1 MNNQGAGKKVFKKHG
16 NSKGPLKINESS
28 TKLQKKNDKCHLCK
42 KSGHFQK
49 DCLKRKAWFEKKGKH
64 NAYYVC
70 FESNLTEVP
79 HNSWWIDSGCTTH
92 VSNMMQ
98 GFLSTRTIKPNEKFV
113 FMGNREKVPV
123 EAVGTY
129 RLILGTGFY
138 LDLMD
143 TFYVPSISR
152 NLVSLSKLDVVGYSF
167 KFGNDCFSLYKRTC
181 LIGSDT
187 LYDGL
192 YKLNLDNLYAETL
205 MTLHHNVGTKHSLV
219 NECSTFLWHKRLGH
233 ISKERMERLVKN
245 EILPSL
251 NFTDLNVSV
260 DCNKDKQT
268 KHTKK
273 GATRSTQ
280 LLEIITLIFVDLLM

>member
-1 MNNQGAGKKVFKKHG
+1 MHELHNMLVLEETKLKNHGNHSIHYVNNQGAGKKVFKKHG
-16 NSKGPLKINESS
+16 KGKGPLKINDSS
-28 TKLQKKNDKCHLCK
+28 TKLQKKNGKCHFCK
-42 KSGHFQK
+42 KYGHFQK
-49 DCLKRKAWFEKKGKH
+49 DCLKRKAWFEKKGTH

-79 HNSWWIDSGCTTH
+79 HNSWWIDSGCATH

-113 FMGNREKVPV
+113 FMGNRQKVLV

-129 RLILGTGFY
+129 RLILDTGFY
-138 LDLMD
+138 LDLIG

-152 NLVSLSKLDVVGYSF
+152 NLVSLFKLDVAGYSF
-167 KFGNDCFSLYKRTC
+167 KFGNGCFNLYQRTY
-181 LIGSDT
+181 LIGSGT

-192 YKLNLDNLYAETL
+192 YRLNLDNLYVETL
-205 MTLHHNVGTKHSLV
+205 MTLHHNVDIKRSLV
-219 NECSTFLWHKRLGH
+219 NECSAFLWHKCLGH

-251 NFTDLNVSV
+251 DFT
-260 DCNKDKQT
+260 
-268 KHTKK
+268 
-273 GATRSTQ
+273 
-280 LLEIITLIFVDLLM
+280 I